1 MAFTASI
8 GGISFSVRKLRNGS
22 DEVFLHCFAGSTVQ
36 LEVISRLLTES
47 IDEETIGILAEDDNG
62 YPEWLDYPGDRRYS
76 FSATVL
82 PKAEYARA
90 IAILDRAN
98 QAREFA
104 GLPPLTWSLPEKEDR
119 WITYAGMIFSADAN
133 GDLFVG
139 STKTELDPEAFEV
152 DLSQDE
158 TLEAM
163 DSHRPGSP
171 TATLAVAQ
179 KLNELRQI
187 KGLPPLPITID
198 GQPINLENSK

>member
-1 MAFTASI
+1 MTFTVSI
-8 GGISFSVRKLRNGS
+8 GGITFSVRKRQNGS
-22 DEVFLHCFAGSTVQ
+22 DEAFTYSFAGNAPDRH
-36 LEVISRLLTES
+36 VISRLLTES
-47 IDEETIGILAEDDNG
+47 IEEETSGIFTEHDNG
-62 YPEWLDYPGDRRYS
+62 DSEFLHYLGRGRYR
-76 FSATVL
+76 FPATVL
-82 PKAEYARA
+82 PGFECARM
-90 IAILDRAN
+90 IVLLDRAN

-119 WITYAGMIFSADAN
+119 SITYAGMIFSADAN

-163 DSHRPGSP
+163 ASHRPGSP

-179 KLNELRQI
+179 KLNELRQL
-187 KGLPPLPITID
+187 KGLPPLTITID